1 MTTPFKILYDEYGRT
16 GNRFFAYLEPIA
28 WAICKQKRVVI
39 LFPEKILQHYD
50 KLRNSSCVRLPL
62 WGKGK
67 LWWRIARKV
76 FYYNHLAQAFYKTRL
91 SEKLG
96 FYAEWQDDILREP
109 HEYWPKVK
117 PQIQQLF
124 TPNDDIKLPIDELFK
139 KVKSGGGAHRWR
151 TYPPRGLQDG
161 LWRYLL
167 LRGRGLHRLHAADA
181 AAGAGLQVL
190 HRLHGEHLAS
200 LCGALRPRGQPRAQC
215 RRRPLRPLAVRLH
228 HRPAVHIQRLG
239 LFHRRHP
246 ALHSLPKGHDAH
258 LGRF

>member
-139 KVKSGGGAHRWR
+139 KVKSGGCASLAYISAAR
-151 TYPPRGLQDG
+151 TTRRPMAVSTTTRTRSSSATCSRCSGWCRAAGSASPPR
-161 LWRYLL
+161 RAS
-167 LRGRGLHRLHAADA
+167 RLAMRSSSTSWPTPCPMPQATSTPSRSA
-181 AAGAGLQVL
+181 TTSSA
-190 HRLHGEHLAS
+190 
-200 LCGALRPRGQPRAQC
+200 
-215 RRRPLRPLAVRLH
+215 RRPHSTPGPL
-228 HRPAVHIQRLG
+228 
-239 LFHRRHP
+239 
-246 ALHSLPKGHDAH
+246 S
-258 LGRF
+258 